1 MGKVEIKYKYEDCSS
16 TFLQRQHLYR
26 QKLKYHK
33 KWLFLVRTVQNY
45 ILDMMLWNLISVP
58 TRSKLRTTV
67 LYVKS
72 ILRETSIVR
81 GILKVHFEEQ
91 EESKCYYC
99 RKICTRDT
107 IFDTHVAKCKNTRR
121 ITRSKSKTHDSSKNI
136 SVVNTSTDI
145 GDIAVTALMHQSNND
160 QNLFAWN
167 EVVILLSALTIM
179 YWVWKSGNGFKK
191 CTEFK
196 VFCVQFK
203 AQKHILAP

>member
-1 MGKVEIKYKYEDCSS
+1 M
-16 TFLQRQHLYR
+16 
-26 QKLKYHK
+26 
-33 KWLFLVRTVQNY
+33 
-45 ILDMMLWNLISVP
+45 
-58 TRSKLRTTV
+58 RTTV

-179 YWVWKSGNGFKK
+179 Y
-191 CTEFK
+191 
-196 VFCVQFK
+196 
-203 AQKHILAP
+203 